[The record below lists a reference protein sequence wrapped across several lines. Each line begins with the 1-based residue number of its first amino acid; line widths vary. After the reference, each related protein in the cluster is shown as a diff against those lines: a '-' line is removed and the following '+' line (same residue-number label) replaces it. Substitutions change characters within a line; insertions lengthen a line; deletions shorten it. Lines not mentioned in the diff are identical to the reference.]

1 MISSLPHSQAAVR
14 RIIALAVLI
23 LAVVVAGGASLL
35 TYTAVSA
42 DRAQV
47 AEERDLVTRRIDDAR
62 ERLVQQITSVSVWDD
77 AYRNLAGPVDQ
88 AWADDNVGRYYASG
102 LGHDLS
108 LVLDGHDAVSYAWR

>member
-1 MISSLPHSQAAVR
+1 MDGFGMISSLPHSQAAVR

-47 AEERDLVTRRIDDAR
+47 AEERDLVARRLDDAR
-62 ERLVQQITSVSVWDD
+62 ERLTQQITSISVWDEG
-77 AYRNLAGPVDQ
+77 YEKLADPVDL
-88 AWADDNVGRYYASG
+88 AWADDNVGRYYANG
-102 LGHDLS
+102 LGHD
-108 LVLDGHDAVSYAWR
+108 